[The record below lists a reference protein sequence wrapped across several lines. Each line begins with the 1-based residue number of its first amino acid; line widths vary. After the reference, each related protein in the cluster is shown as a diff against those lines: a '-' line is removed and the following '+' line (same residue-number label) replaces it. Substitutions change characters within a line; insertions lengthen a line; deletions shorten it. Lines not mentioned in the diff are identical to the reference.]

1 MKLITRDTDYAMRAL
16 IFLAQERKRVV
27 SVSELVQ
34 ELKTPRPFLRKI
46 LQQLNKAKIL
56 RSFKGNQ
63 GGFILAKNPKDIY
76 LVDLIRVFQGPL
88 ELNECIFKKKICPNR
103 KCCVLRSKISGIES
117 KVLEE
122 LGAITLG
129 SLLKE

>member
-16 IFLAQERKRVV
+16 IFLAQQKNRVI
-27 SVSELVQ
+27 SVSELVR
-34 ELKTPRPFLRKI
+34 ELKTPRPFSRKI

-56 RSFKGNQ
+56 RSFKGNH
-63 GGFILAKNPKDIY
+63 GGFILAKKPKEIF

-103 KCCVLRSKISGIES
+103 NCCVLRNRISRIEN
-117 KVLEE
+117 KVLAE
-122 LGAITLG
+122 LGAITVG